1 MRSLKRIVWLLCWG
15 TWVLLG
21 IGLYRELPREIGPR
35 VCKLQ
40 LPRDSHQLLGFVG
53 PSNEF
58 AVVSKTM
65 SPYHTLV
72 AVWNVETGS
81 LIRKIYGPAMNDC
94 FLPPTRTADSMMLLA
109 NNVPKPTEPGHL
121 QGLFL
126 LDLAKGEWKK
136 LSDAAVTDA
145 AIHPDGLSICTV
157 SPFDSG
163 RKGATGLMIDFQPFD
178 GGICRGIECKQVLGR
193 PAVIDGD
200 FVALTGDDLRT
211 HFQKPSADLTTSPRP
226 GAAMVAALKQ
236 SMSGNTTS
244 KRVLPGTVLPFP
256 PRGSDELPPNIKKGK
271 VEFLRFGGSKIT
283 TSKLDFAELPQAPP
297 YTPDGSLVYG
307 DRELPLWMARFG
319 LIGMA
324 VVDRSSRE
332 DDSLD
337 DNGWNRWSSRITAT
351 NGPMAFCQNNS
362 LWNVDE
368 RKLVWR
374 ARPYETVDYSAGG
387 DSFGVVERWDGIWA
401 DWFPK
406 LAFATR
412 SVRKLHDGSLIVRTA
427 DQVLPPTH
435 QWNAAGT
442 LAVGSD
448 GTVYRLPFKVNLTLL
463 AICQAILAA
472 PLVMVWVIV
481 RWRRRRRASL
491 PMA

>member
-1 MRSLKRIVWLLCWG
+1 MRSLNRIVWLLCWG

-40 LPRDSHQLLGFVG
+40 LPRDSHQLLGFIG
-53 PSNEF
+53 SSNEF
-58 AVVSKTM
+58 AIISQTM
-65 SPYHTLV
+65 SPYHTLI
-72 AVWNVETGS
+72 AVRDAKTGS
-81 LIRKIYGPAMNDC
+81 LCRKIYGPAMADC
-94 FLPPTRTADSMMLLA
+94 FLPPRRTAESMLLPA
-109 NNVPKPTEPGHL
+109 NNVPKPTEPGHV

-126 LDLAKGEWKK
+126 LDLAKGEWENF
-136 LSDAAVTDA
+136 SDTAASDA
-145 AIHPDGLSICTV
+145 AIHPDGRSICSVVPLHT
-157 SPFDSG
+157 G
-163 RKGATGLMIDFQPFD
+163 LNGATIFSIWRQPLD
-178 GGICRGIECKQVLGR
+178 AGIWRGQSRSHVLGSL
-193 PAVIDGD
+193 AFIDGE
-200 FVALTGDDLRT
+200 FAALTGDDLRS
-211 HFQKPSADLTTSPRP
+211 HFQTPSAKLNSPDRR
-226 GAAMVAALKQ
+226 GQAMVAALKQ
-236 SMSGNTTS
+236 TMSGNAAS
-244 KRVLPGTVLPFP
+244 KRIAPGTVLP
-256 PRGSDELPPNIKKGK
+256 SPPNIEGKPPSTLKEGK
-271 VEFLRFGGSKIT
+271 VELNLFTETEVT
-283 TSKLDFAELPQAPP
+283 TTKLDFAKLPQAPSFIP
-297 YTPDGSLVYG
+297 EGSLVYG
-307 DRELPLWMARFG
+307 DRELPSWMVRFG
-319 LIGMA
+319 LIDMA

-374 ARPYETVDYSAGG
+374 ARRHESMEYSPGR
-387 DSFGVVERWDGIWA
+387 DSFQVVERWDGIWG

-412 SVRKLHDGSLIVRTA
+412 SLRKLQDGSLIVRTA
-427 DQVLPPTH
+427 SHVLPPTDH
-435 QWNAAGT
+435 WNAAGT
-442 LAVGSD
+442 LAVAND
-448 GTVYRLPFKVNLTLL
+448 GTVYRLPFKVNYTLL